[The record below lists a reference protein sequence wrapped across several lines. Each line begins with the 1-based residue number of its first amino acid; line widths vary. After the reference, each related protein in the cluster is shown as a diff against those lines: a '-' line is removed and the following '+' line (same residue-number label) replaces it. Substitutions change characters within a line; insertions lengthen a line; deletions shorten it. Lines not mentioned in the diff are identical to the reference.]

1 MEFDNITRKEALERL
16 YTRWVPAVKSTK
28 VSIDE
33 AVGLICSQ
41 DVLSANTQ
49 PVVRASL
56 MDGVAVSSTLF
67 KGGNPDTASL
77 REYRDYVRADTG
89 DDFDDAYDSVIKIE
103 DVTFF
108 DDGGFVLPDDFEVV
122 AGMNIES
129 CGTSLAV
136 GDLLFAKG
144 WKIRPIDVATLV
156 RGGLTSVDVVAPPHV
171 CFIPT
176 GSELVPAGTTP
187 ARGQQIDCNS
197 SLARHM
203 LAQMG
208 ATVTCLPIVKDR
220 MEELSSA
227 LDTALAFAD
236 IVIINGGSSKGKEDF
251 NTRLLRE
258 QGELL
263 NHGVAAA
270 PGRPLAIAVIAG
282 KPVINV
288 PGPMVACCYA
298 FDWCLRPLIAR
309 ALGVNPS
316 QHPIVLARL
325 TKPITARPG
334 MEFWTRVEVR
344 KVAGEYEAEPLALN
358 RGNGLYRIGAS
369 SGQFITPLEGCSFPA
384 ESMIE
389 IELLCDPVFL

>member
-16 YTRWVPAVKSTK
+16 YAHWVPAVKSTV

-33 AVGLICSQ
+33 AVGFICSQ
-41 DVLSANTQ
+41 DILSANTQ

-56 MDGVAVSSTLF
+56 MDGVAVPSALF
-67 KGGNPDTASL
+67 RDGNPDTASF

-103 DVTFF
+103 DITFL
-108 DDGGFVLPDDFEVV
+108 DGGGFVLPDDFKVI
-122 AGMNIES
+122 AGMNIEPS
-129 CGTSLAV
+129 GSSLAV
-136 GDLLFAKG
+136 GDFLFAKG
-144 WKIRPIDVATLV
+144 WKIRPIDIATLV
-156 RGGLTSVDVVAPPHV
+156 RGGLTSVAVVAPPHV

-176 GSELVPAGTTP
+176 GSELIPAGTTP

-197 SLARHM
+197 SLAHHM
-203 LAQMG
+203 LTKMG
-208 ATVTCLPIVKDR
+208 ATVTCLPIVKDH

-227 LDTALAFAD
+227 LDAALAFAD

-258 QGELL
+258 RGELL

-270 PGRPLAIAVIAG
+270 PGRPLALAVVAG

-298 FDWCLRPLIAR
+298 FDWCLRPIIAR
-309 ALGVNPS
+309 ALGINPS
-316 QHPIVLARL
+316 QHPVVLAQL
-325 TKPITARPG
+325 TKPITARAG

-344 KVAGEYEAEPLALN
+344 KVAGKYEAEPLALN

-369 SGQFITPLEGCSFPA
+369 SGQFITPLEGGFFPA
-384 ESMIE
+384 GSRVE
-389 IELLCDPVFL
+389 IELLCDPAFL